1 MLPEFVFYFTHGILK
16 VKNAENILEAR
27 GMDRVLSLMSSS
39 AEGTEWDPQPLAL

>member
-16 VKNAENILEAR
+16 VKNAEK
-27 GMDRVLSLMSSS
+27 GMGHVLSLVSSS

>member
-1 MLPEFVFYFTHGILK
+1 MLPEFVFYFTQLK

-39 AEGTEWDPQPLAL
+39 AKGTEWDPQPLAL